1 MANSRYRASLRAF
14 PEKLNQSPFCQSALL
29 QHLLDSHHLFSLTVK
44 KGHFMSTH
52 EIDSI
57 AALPIATDST
67 WITEINSFW
76 VATDSEELNDL
87 QRDGATA
94 VIDLAAEFEVG
105 KGLENSDLR
114 ARVIGRMSDI
124 QVRDFA
130 LGSHN
135 EESAQWYWVM
145 WRELLVSAPPGF
157 VAPIASV
164 FAALAYERGDG
175 ELAHKALDRALAD
188 DSRYS
193 LAILLRRVFSAGWPA
208 QSFTV
213 MRRDLHPKVVTVIF
227 G

>member
-1 MANSRYRASLRAF
+1 LF
-14 PEKLNQSPFCQSALL
+14 LSALL
-29 QHLLDSHHLFSLTVK
+29 QRLLDSHPQFSSLDK
-44 KGHFMSTH
+44 KGHHMSTH

-57 AALPIATDST
+57 AALPITTDAD
-67 WITEINSFW
+67 WIAEIDSFW

-94 VIDLAAEFEVG
+94 VIDLAAEFETG
-105 KGLENSDLR
+105 KALANSDLR

-135 EESAQWYWVM
+135 EESAEWYWKM
-145 WRELLVSAPPGF
+145 WRELLISAPMGF
-157 VAPIASV
+157 IAPIASV
-164 FAALAYERGDG
+164 FAALAYERGDTA
-175 ELAHKALDRALAD
+175 LAHRALDRALAD
-188 DSRYS
+188 DSHYS

>member
-1 MANSRYRASLRAF
+1 
-14 PEKLNQSPFCQSALL
+14 
-29 QHLLDSHHLFSLTVK
+29 
-44 KGHFMSTH
+44 
-52 EIDSI
+52 
-57 AALPIATDST
+57 
-67 WITEINSFW
+67 
-76 VATDSEELNDL
+76 
-87 QRDGATA
+87 
-94 VIDLAAEFEVG
+94 
-105 KGLENSDLR
+105 
-114 ARVIGRMSDI
+114 
-124 QVRDFA
+124 
-130 LGSHN
+130 
-135 EESAQWYWVM
+135 M

>member
-1 MANSRYRASLRAF
+1 MA
-14 PEKLNQSPFCQSALL
+14 
-29 QHLLDSHHLFSLTVK
+29 
-44 KGHFMSTH
+44 
-52 EIDSI
+52 EIE
-57 AALPIATDST
+57 T
-67 WITEINSFW
+67 FW
-76 VATDSEELNDL
+76 VAADSEELNDL

-94 VIDLAAEFEVG
+94 VIDLAAEFEAG

-135 EESAQWYWVM
+135 EESAQWYWKM

-164 FAALAYERGDG
+164 FAALAYECGDG

-188 DSRYS
+188 DVRLLTQPLDPDAHALPSERPAASRS
-193 LAILLRRVFSAGWPA
+193 RPMTNEHRVGLNPNRLESLRRLQTKP
-208 QSFTV
+208 T
-213 MRRDLHPKVVTVIF
+213 L
-227 G
+227 

>member
-1 MANSRYRASLRAF
+1 
-14 PEKLNQSPFCQSALL
+14 
-29 QHLLDSHHLFSLTVK
+29 
-44 KGHFMSTH
+44 MSTH

-57 AALPIATDST
+57 AALPLAIDISWMA
-67 WITEINSFW
+67 EIDTFW
-76 VATDSEELNDL
+76 VASDSEELNEL

-94 VIDLAAEFEVG
+94 VIDLAAEFEAG
-105 KGLENSDLR
+105 RGLENSDLR

-135 EESAQWYWVM
+135 AESANWYWKM
-145 WRELLVSAPPGF
+145 WRELLVTAPCGF

-164 FAALAYERGDG
+164 FAALAYELGDG
-175 ELAHKALDRALAD
+175 ALAQRALDRALAD
-188 DSRYS
+188 DAHYS

-208 QSFTV
+208 ESFSA

>member
-1 MANSRYRASLRAF
+1 
-14 PEKLNQSPFCQSALL
+14 
-29 QHLLDSHHLFSLTVK
+29 
-44 KGHFMSTH
+44 MSTH

-57 AALPIATDST
+57 AALPLATNIS
-67 WITEINSFW
+67 WMAEIETFW
-76 VATDSEELNDL
+76 VATDSEELNNL

-94 VIDLAAEFEVG
+94 VIDLAAEFEAG

-135 EESAQWYWVM
+135 EESAQWYWKM

-188 DSRYS
+188 DSQYS

-213 MRRDLHPKVVTVIF
+213 MRRELHPKVVNVIF